1 MYHKT
6 CCMLHLLFYMLHSFT
21 MICFICSFLS
31 FMKHLDAAFVDAV
44 FEIGSWIIKF
54 GKTSG

>member
-1 MYHKT
+1 
-6 CCMLHLLFYMLHSFT
+6 
-21 MICFICSFLS
+21 
-31 FMKHLDAAFVDAV
+31 MKHLDAAFVDVV

>member
-1 MYHKT
+1 M
-6 CCMLHLLFYMLHSFT
+6 FYL
-21 MICFICSFLS
+21 SFLS